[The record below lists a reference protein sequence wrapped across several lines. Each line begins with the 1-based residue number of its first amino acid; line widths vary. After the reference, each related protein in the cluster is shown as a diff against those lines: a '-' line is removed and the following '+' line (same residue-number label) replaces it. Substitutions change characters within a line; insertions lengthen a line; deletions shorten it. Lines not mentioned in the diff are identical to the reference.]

1 VAINSGW
8 LAVPV
13 QPSAA
18 GVETVG
24 HCNSHIHSGMNNN
37 ASDTSHT
44 CSAQLVQGPT
54 NSPYQQEL
62 NSQLQHSHAA
72 QQQQQQQQNMDG
84 HHPQEGQQQDQD
96 QVENDSQQQTSFI
109 PCSPNMFHRNLPS
122 LPQQQQQQQGQ
133 QQPEQEPELQQTYC
147 EQQQQLGCGER
158 TSDSGEDALSL
169 APSPQQ
175 PHVALLAQES
185 TGSLPLPLV
194 SSTGGRHVSSSN
206 SCGKGN
212 LRNVGGWLRSSGNNL
227 PPVEAQTWLILE
239 YCDGGT
245 LMDLLQQGRLLSRT
259 TGQVDLVG
267 PVSRLLVL

>member
-1 VAINSGW
+1 MGGLVWAGSLTCNHANLCFCAHLVGCLLPARHTNITAAYHFVTWSNSSGSATDTDGCNGSARQGSSKHQQVPLPAPAGAVDEVAAGRGAQQVAINSGW

-133 QQPEQEPELQQTYC
+133 QQPEQEPEAAAAA
-147 EQQQQLGCGER
+147 G
-158 TSDSGEDALSL
+158 
-169 APSPQQ
+169 
-175 PHVALLAQES
+175 V
-185 TGSLPLPLV
+185 
-194 SSTGGRHVSSSN
+194 
-206 SCGKGN
+206 
-212 LRNVGGWLRSSGNNL
+212 W
-227 PPVEAQTWLILE
+227 
-239 YCDGGT
+239 
-245 LMDLLQQGRLLSRT
+245 
-259 TGQVDLVG
+259 
-267 PVSRLLVL
+267 